1 MDYLDSL
8 FALQGVPS
16 SLEKHP
22 FSVTDEQ
29 DRIFT
34 TQAKI
39 KEPIEY
45 ETTDNDHIDGAH
57 RIWRVVLLADDPIL
71 YGSTLQQVL

>member
-1 MDYLDSL
+1 MDYLDAL

-16 SLEKHP
+16 SIEKHP

-45 ETTDNDHIDGAH
+45 ETTDSDH
-57 RIWRVVLLADDPIL
+57 LE
-71 YGSTLQQVL
+71 